1 MSLFMVDGKSGDS
14 GDENIHRIGSKGL
27 KHYVSSRVMSFT
39 DTEFANKLNAKR
51 TTSTRSAVEFELSD
65 LQSATANFSPGNLL
79 GEGSI
84 GRVYRAK
91 YSDGRVSYLTCLLSN
106 RIITIYY
113 QFSFSLRLW
122 RLRRSIQRCLIRVN
136 QKE

>member
-1 MSLFMVDGKSGDS
+1 
-14 GDENIHRIGSKGL
+14 
-27 KHYVSSRVMSFT
+27 MSFN

-51 TTSTRSAVEFELSD
+51 TTSTRSAMEFELSD

-91 YSDGRVSYLTCLLSN
+91 YSDGRVIPLSDLLN
-106 RIITIYY
+106 K
-113 QFSFSLRLW
+113 QQNNHN
-122 RLRRSIQRCLIRVN
+122 SIHNI
-136 QKE
+136 